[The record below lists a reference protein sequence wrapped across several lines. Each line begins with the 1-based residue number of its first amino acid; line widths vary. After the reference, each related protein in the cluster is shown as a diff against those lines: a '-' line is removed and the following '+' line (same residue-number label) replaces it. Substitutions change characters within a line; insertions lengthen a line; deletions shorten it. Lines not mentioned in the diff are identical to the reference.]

1 MGALAYLLKNRCYVG
16 EISHKGQIHVADHE
30 AIVAR
35 EIFEAV
41 QSSLAANAIARK
53 AKSKASAFLLAGYLF
68 DSAGNR
74 MTPSH
79 SRKKGV
85 RYRYY
90 VSQAVLQSRKEEAGQ
105 VFRVP
110 APELESVIG
119 RLLRDHGRD
128 QETDLRSLVET
139 QVTKITIEAESVSVE
154 LASPSGSP
162 PSSPAQIVSLP
173 WSKRPFRVAKGVV
186 AEPAI
191 PAAQPDF
198 DSKAKEAVLVAIKRA
213 KRWWIS

>member
-1 MGALAYLLKNRCYVG
+1 M
-16 EISHKGQIHVADHE
+16 
-30 AIVAR
+30 
-35 EIFEAV
+35 
-41 QSSLAANAIARK
+41 
-53 AKSKASAFLLAGYLF
+53 
-68 DSAGNR
+68 
-74 MTPSH
+74 
-79 SRKKGV
+79 
-85 RYRYY
+85 
-90 VSQAVLQSRKEEAGQ
+90 
-105 VFRVP
+105 FRVP

-119 RLLRDHGRD
+119 RLLRDHHRD